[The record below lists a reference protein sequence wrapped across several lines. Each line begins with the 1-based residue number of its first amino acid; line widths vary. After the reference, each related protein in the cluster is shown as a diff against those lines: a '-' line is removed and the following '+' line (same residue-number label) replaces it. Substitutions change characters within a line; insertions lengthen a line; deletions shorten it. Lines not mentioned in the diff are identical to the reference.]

1 MGGVCGTGADP
12 AESDSS
18 CPGHPSGPGQE
29 AGAESSLLGMVE
41 MGLAWEFAYSS
52 SRSSAAVCLGASRPT
67 SLLKTPTRPI
77 SKTMAGS
84 SGKKKKNC
92 QHKALQL

>member
-1 MGGVCGTGADP
+1 
-12 AESDSS
+12 
-18 CPGHPSGPGQE
+18 
-29 AGAESSLLGMVE
+29 

-52 SRSSAAVCLGASRPT
+52 SHFSAAVCLGASRPT
-67 SLLKTPTRPI
+67 SRMKTLTRPI

-84 SGKKKKNC
+84 SGKKKQKNC